1 LPGVSVAVNPDP
13 LAGVLA
19 LPGVADAAEAAGA
32 AIAEVHRHRANRR
45 GFAVSAA
52 EASVRAAR
60 ASATLDGGAPEL
72 PAPDSDGRVFDPVL
86 AGAVRVAAALDGAAL
101 AGTVAVWRRSP
112 LQVLARLHLLA
123 AAGIADAD
131 SLGRPRQDPG
141 VAQRLDLLAQLVTGG
156 TRVPAAVLA
165 AVVHGELLALA
176 PFGTAD
182 GVVAR
187 AASRLVVVS
196 TGLDPKNLTVP
207 EVSWMRRSAD
217 YRTAAAGF
225 ATGAADAVAAWVLGC
240 CAALQAGA
248 REATS
253 IADAHG

>member
-1 LPGVSVAVNPDP
+1 MPAVPPDP
-13 LAGVLA
+13 LAPVLA

-45 GFAVSAA
+45 GSAVSAA

-72 PAPDSDGRVFDPVL
+72 PAQDADGQLVQPVL
-86 AGAVRVAAALDGAAL
+86 AGALRVAAALDGAAL

-123 AAGIADAD
+123 ATGLAEVE

-141 VAQRLDLLAQLVTGG
+141 VAERLDLLAQLMVGG

-165 AVVHGELLALA
+165 AVVHGELLGLA

-207 EVSWMRRSAD
+207 EVGWMRRPAD

-225 ATGAADAVAAWVLGC
+225 ATGVADAVADWVLNC

-253 IADAHG
+253 IADAQ